1 MRREADGRE
10 LVGIVLEFAWEL
22 NALQR
27 KYASRM
33 PRFWREG
40 RMEALLGAYREEAEA
55 LCRRRLT
62 ERKRCKALPQRP
74 AFAALEHL
82 TLSTA
87 AQTGNRAVVE
97 VLTSEGCLDF
107 RFRLQ
112 FREGEWRIGG
122 YQQRYR
128 GASRVDPWSD
138 GIL

>member
-1 MRREADGRE
+1 MRRETDGRE
-10 LVGIVLEFAWEL
+10 LVDAVLAFAREL

-27 KYASRM
+27 EYASRM
-33 PRFWREG
+33 PRFRREG
-40 RMEALLGAYREEAEA
+40 RMEALLSAYRAEAEA

-82 TLSTA
+82 ALSA
-87 AQTGNRAVVE
+87 AVQAGNCAVVE

-112 FREGEWRIGG
+112 FREGEWRIDG
-122 YQQRYR
+122 YQQRYHS
-128 GASRVDPWSD
+128 APQVEPCSE
-138 GIL
+138 GIF